1 MSKKVFILGMM
12 AFLSLSVPETKAA
25 DFGFSLFGPQGGQF
39 SFYNGSSFSNRAY
52 QYRRP
57 VYSNFHF
64 RILFVCQ
71 DISSSQIGKV
81 INTVVSLV
89 NDIARDQ
96 TFVQT
101 SPNSRFQPSGDSSQ

>member
-25 DFGFSLFGPQGGQF
+25 DFGFSIFGPQGGQF

-57 VYSNFHF
+57 VYSNFHYPNTFCLPRYQFQSNRQSYQYRGFTSQRYRSRSSF
-64 RILFVCQ
+64 RSDF
-71 DISSSQIGKV
+71 SQL
-81 INTVVSLV
+81 SFP
-89 NDIARDQ
+89 
-96 TFVQT
+96 TFWG
-101 SPNSRFQPSGDSSQ
+101 F